1 MGSEEELLAISEL
14 LFNTGCIKAEIVPGT
29 DVDEYYDM
37 KKFKWQLKEYS
48 EDKFQI
54 KLNFKNPSYI
64 SVDKQDTMK
73 I

>member
-1 MGSEEELLAISEL
+1 MAISGL
-14 LFNTGCIKAEIVPGT
+14 LFNTGCIEAEIVPGT

-37 KKFKWQLKEYS
+37 KTFEWQLKEYS
-48 EDKFQI
+48 VDKFQI
-54 KLNFKNPSYI
+54 KVKFDNPSYI